1 MELITTIAEFRAARE
16 AARGK
21 GSLGLVPTMGYLH
34 EGHVSLVRRAR
45 EENGVVAASIFVNP
59 TQFAP
64 TEDLAAYPRN
74 LERDMEMLESAGCD
88 LLFYPSA
95 DEIYPPPGLDVYV
108 VPGDIASRLEGA
120 ERPGHFRGVATVVLK
135 LFNIVGPDR
144 SYFGQKDG
152 QQVAVIR
159 RMARDLNVPVK
170 IVVAPT
176 VREPDGLAMSSRNSY
191 LNKDERR
198 AAAVVYRSLLAASN
212 LFGAGEREAETLRK
226 AMTDTIAQEP
236 LVAGIDYASVA
247 NAETLQEIEGATAD
261 GAMASIAVRLGPTRL
276 IDNIILTTS
285 GEASQ

>member
-16 AARGK
+16 AARIK

-34 EGHVSLVRRAR
+34 EGHISLVRRAR
-45 EENGVVAASIFVNP
+45 EENGIVVASIFVNP

-64 TEDLAAYPRN
+64 TEDLSAYPRN
-74 LERDMEMLESAGCD
+74 FERDMEMLESAGCD
-88 LLFYPSA
+88 LLFCPSA

-108 VPGDIASRLEGA
+108 VPGEIASRLEGA

-135 LFNIVGPDR
+135 LFNIVRPDR

-159 RMARDLNVPVK
+159 RMARDLNVPGE

-191 LNKDERR
+191 LNQDERR
-198 AAAVVYRSLLAASN
+198 AAAVVYRALLAASD
-212 LFGAGEREAETLRK
+212 LFSAGEREAEILRK
-226 AMTDTIAQEP
+226 AMTDTLAQES

-247 NAETLQEIEGATAD
+247 NVETLQEIEGATPD
-261 GAMASIAVRLGPTRL
+261 GAMASIAVRLGPARL

-285 GEASQ
+285 SWASQ

>member
-1 MELITTIAEFRAARE
+1 MELITTIAEFRPARE

-45 EENGVVAASIFVNP
+45 DENGVVAASIFVNP

-74 LERDMEMLESAGCD
+74 LERDMELLESAGCD
-88 LLFYPSA
+88 LLFCPSA

-108 VPGDIASRLEGA
+108 VPGEIATRLEGA

-159 RMARDLNVPVK
+159 RMARDLNVPGE
-170 IVVAPT
+170 IIVAPT

-191 LNKDERR
+191 LNQDERR
-198 AAAVVYRSLLAASN
+198 AAAVVYRALLAASH
-212 LFGAGEREAETLRK
+212 LFDAGQREAETLRK

-247 NAETLQEIEGATAD
+247 NAETLQEIEGATSD

-276 IDNIILTTS
+276 IDNITLTTS
-285 GEASQ
+285 SGASQ